1 MSDSTS
7 VADSAD
13 AGSGGS
19 ARAAAHRGKGGPG
32 LYGRIALFVRQVVAE
47 MQKVRYPTQ
56 NELWTYFWVVLAFV
70 AVLMA
75 FTGLLDLGLSRL
87 STLVF
92 G

>member
-1 MSDSTS
+1 MSNSTS
-7 VADSAD
+7 VADAAD
-13 AGSGGS
+13 AGSGRPG
-19 ARAAAHRGKGGPG
+19 RAAAHREKRGGPFAA
-32 LYGRIALFVRQVVAE
+32 IALFVRQVVAE
-47 MQKVRYPTQ
+47 MHRVRYPTRD
-56 NELWTYFWVVLAFV
+56 ELWTYFWVVLAFV